1 MCLFNKTLVASSAF
15 SCFLLLGCATPPSSE
30 QDVVKSLPTDPNANY
45 QPVDIEQ
52 QLEEPS
58 MNDPRYTP
66 VRTNMSMPHRVPNG
80 SLFDPNQYTGI
91 FVSKRVYQ
99 IGDMLQIQLEEET
112 KASKQQALQSD
123 KKSELELGSLELR
136 AGRLSLNDDDVGLNH
151 QQNSSFNSNSS
162 TTQSNTL
169 EGVVNVFVREVLN
182 NGNLKVAG
190 EKWVKLNEG
199 EEYIRVSG
207 ELRTIDILP
216 DNAISSTKLGN
227 ARIEYSGAGRM
238 KDNQKETLIGSLL
251 SIFN

>member
-1 MCLFNKTLVASSAF
+1 MYLFNKTFLASSAF
-15 SCFLLLGCATPPSSE
+15 SCLLLLGCATPPSSE
-30 QDVVKSLPTDPNANY
+30 QDVVKSLPTDPNADY

-123 KKSELELGSLELR
+123 KESEVELGSLELR